1 VLVAGLA
8 MGLAD
13 GLSTGRTGREV
24 PRLLGA
30 AVVQLPAVWVLAG
43 VAVLLVGV
51 LPRLTGLAWGA
62 LAVSLGLGLVG
73 GALGLNHW
81 LVDVSPF
88 THTPKAPAS
97 TVPAEPVVVLL
108 AVAAVLLVAGL
119 AGLRRR
125 DVPA

>member
-1 VLVAGLA
+1 
-8 MGLAD
+8 
-13 GLSTGRTGREV
+13 
-24 PRLLGA
+24 
-30 AVVQLPAVWVLAG
+30 VVQLPAVWVLAG

-62 LAVSLGLGLVG
+62 LAVSLGLGLIG

-97 TVPAEPVVVLL
+97 PVSAEPVVLLL
-108 AVAAVLLVAGL
+108 AVAVLLLVAGL